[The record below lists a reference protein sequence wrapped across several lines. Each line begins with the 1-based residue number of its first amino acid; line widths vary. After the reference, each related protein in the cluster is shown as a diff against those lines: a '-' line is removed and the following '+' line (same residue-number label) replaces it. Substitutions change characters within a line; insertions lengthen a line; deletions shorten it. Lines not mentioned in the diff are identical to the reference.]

1 MTIDYTRRRRIYHLL
16 EVAHENDYASKFVD
30 VLLIILI
37 VLNVIAVVIETL
49 PSLQGR
55 YEQSFL
61 IFDYFSAIVF
71 AIEYGFRV
79 WVCVEDA
86 SFRRGLTDKRAR
98 LKYILSPMA
107 IVDLL
112 AFLPSLLQIVVD
124 ADLRFLRI
132 LRLLRMFKLTRYS
145 ASMEMVLNVVRKEKN
160 AFFAAFFVLMVL
172 MVIAASGMYHV
183 EHEVQPEAFA
193 SIPHAMWWAMVTLTT
208 VGYGDI
214 APITPIGKLFG
225 GMIIIGGVG
234 LVALPAGI
242 MASAFA
248 EEMRIRRQSI
258 NFNIDTALEDGII
271 DEDEMQ
277 DLKVRAIEL
286 GVDEQEMNE
295 LIKLAVDAR
304 GKPVQQHSCPHC
316 GESLE

>member
-1 MTIDYTRRRRIYHLL
+1 MQAPITQRRRIYHLL
-16 EVAHENDYASKFVD
+16 EVAHENDRASRLID
-30 VLLIILI
+30 LLLIVLI

-55 YEQSFL
+55 YQQAFL
-61 IFDYFSAIVF
+61 AFDYASATIF
-71 AIEYGFRV
+71 AIEYAFRV
-79 WVCVEDA
+79 WVCVEDI
-86 SFRRGLTDKRAR
+86 SYKRGLSDAKAR
-98 LKYILSPMA
+98 LKYMLSPMA
-107 IVDLL
+107 IIDLV
-112 AFLPSLLQIVVD
+112 AFLPSLLQVVVD

-172 MVIAASGMYHV
+172 MVIAAGGMYHV
-183 EHEVQPEAFA
+183 EHEIQPEAFA

-214 APITPIGKLFG
+214 TPITPIGKIFG
-225 GMIIIGGVG
+225 AFIIIGGVG

-248 EEMRIRRQSI
+248 EEMRIRRRSLNI
-258 NFNIDTALEDGII
+258 NIDTALEDGII
-271 DEDEMQ
+271 DENEMLELQ
-277 DLKVRAIEL
+277 NRAIEL
-286 GVDEQEMNE
+286 GVDEHEMHE
-295 LIKLAVDAR
+295 LIQLAVDTR
-304 GKPVQQHSCPHC
+304 VKSRHRCPHC
-316 GESLE
+316 GEELNN